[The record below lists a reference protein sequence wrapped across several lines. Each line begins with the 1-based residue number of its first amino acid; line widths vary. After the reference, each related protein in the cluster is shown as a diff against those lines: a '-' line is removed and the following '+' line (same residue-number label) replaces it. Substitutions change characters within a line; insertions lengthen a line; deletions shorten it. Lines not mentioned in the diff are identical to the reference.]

1 MVGGQVPNNKYIII
15 DNNNLVQIGANWYT
29 LVHFSATWRRL
40 VKLGADSCGLVPV
53 GVVGVVCCPVL

>member
-15 DNNNLVQIGANWYT
+15 DNNNCHHNNLVQIGANWCT

-40 VKLGADSCGLVPV
+40 VQLGADSCGLVPV
-53 GVVGVVCCPVL
+53 GVVGRV